1 MILWVMARQ
10 DDALTRHCQFNTQHQ
25 TNDQVKFI
33 VVGAML
39 CGEGFD
45 EIILDNIYAEADKR
59 AGGPTIGDIVYGK
72 GLRLTIDDWVR
83 ESLMTRLNGPNSKI
97 RELVDYAPP
106 KA

>member
-1 MILWVMARQ
+1 MSILWVMARQ

-33 VVGAML
+33 GVGAML

-45 EIILDNIYAEADKR
+45 EIILDNIYAEAD
-59 AGGPTIGDIVYGK
+59 K